1 LYHLMLLVFLGLDL
15 VVNFG
20 WLEIVLVRNI
30 DMESKDEKSRNQE

>member
-1 LYHLMLLVFLGLDL
+1 MYHLMLLVFLGLDL

>member
-1 LYHLMLLVFLGLDL
+1 MLLVFLGLDL